1 MENIT
6 VKDIV
11 TVTGGKLLCGDEN
24 KSIINISTNS
34 REMDEDT
41 LFVPIIG
48 ERVNAHQF
56 IESALANGGAALTA
70 EHDEVDSECPFIRVD
85 DTLRALQQLAAYYRK
100 RMDIPVI
107 AVTGSVGKT
116 TTREMITRALLA
128 KYKVFST
135 IGNFNSQVGVP
146 LTLSRLKKTDEI
158 AVLEAGISMEGE
170 MDQLVNMIDPKIV
183 VLTNIGVAHI
193 EQLKTQDNI
202 CTEKMKLA
210 SHLPADGVVLINGD
224 DPILV
229 KHSKSLTCKTITY
242 GLGVDCD
249 YRATDLI
256 IQNESIQFICN
267 YEGKQIPVTLGVL
280 GEHNVQNALAAIA
293 IAHMNGIDPERAA
306 DQLEEFRG
314 LRQQVHNVHGYTI
327 IDDTYNASP
336 DSMKASIKVL
346 SDMREVSRKTA
357 VLADMLELGENTVE
371 FHYDLG
377 CFIGTT
383 SLNQVVVLGEL
394 AKNIVAGIKATNPK
408 ISTVEFDDL
417 EELAEFIQDDV
428 NKGDALLF
436 KGSNGMKLKDVANLL
451 IK

>member
-11 TVTGGKLLCGDEN
+11 EATGGKLLCGDEN
-24 KSIINISTNS
+24 KWIKKISTNS
-34 REMDEDT
+34 REMDQDT

-48 ERVNAHQF
+48 ERVNAHKF
-56 IESALANGGAALTA
+56 IESALEGGGAALTQ
-70 EHDEVDSECPFIRVD
+70 EHDEMSGESPFIRVA
-85 DTLRALQQLAAYYRK
+85 DTLRALQDLAAYYRK
-100 RMDIPVI
+100 RINVPVV

-116 TTREMITRALLA
+116 TTREMITQALAA

-146 LTLSRLKKTDEI
+146 LTLSRLSEKDEI
-158 AVLEAGISMEGE
+158 AVLEAGISQFGE
-170 MDQLVNMIDPKIV
+170 MDQLVKMIDPQMV

-202 CTEKMKLA
+202 CIEKMKLA
-210 SHLPADGVVLINGD
+210 SNLPASGITLINGD
-224 DPILV
+224 DAILV
-229 KHSKSLTCKTITY
+229 KHSKTLSGKVITY
-242 GLGVDCD
+242 GLSAGCD
-249 YRATDLI
+249 YRATEITMNND
-256 IQNESIQFICN
+256 SIQFICN
-267 YEGKQIPVTLGVL
+267 YQGNQVPVTLGVL

-293 IAHMNGIDPERAA
+293 IAHLNNIEPAA
-306 DQLEEFRG
+306 AAKQFEQFRG
-314 LRQQVHNVHGYTI
+314 SRQQVHNVNGYTL

-357 VLADMLELGENTVE
+357 VLADMLELGEEAQE

-377 CFIGTT
+377 RFIGTT
-383 SLNQVVVLGEL
+383 DVNQVFVLGDL
-394 AKNIVAGIKATNPK
+394 SKNIAAGIKVTNAK
-408 ISTVEFDDL
+408 INTVEFDDIDK
-417 EELAEFIQDDV
+417 LADFIKEDV
-428 NKGDALLF
+428 KKGDALLF
-436 KGSNGMKLKDVANLL
+436 KGSNGMHLKDVANLL